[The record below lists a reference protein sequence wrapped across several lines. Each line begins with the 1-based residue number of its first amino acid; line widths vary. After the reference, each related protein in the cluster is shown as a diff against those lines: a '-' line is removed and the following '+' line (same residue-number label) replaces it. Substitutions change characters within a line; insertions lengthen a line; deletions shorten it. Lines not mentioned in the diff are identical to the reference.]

1 MERKENTVVFDA
13 MSFSCVKVEWCGV
26 WVGWGVWGWEEGHL
40 VVSIPEVEEEDSANM
55 SIDFPCWY
63 RSMRVISLHRSCG
76 GVEMG
81 V

>member
-1 MERKENTVVFDA
+1 M
-13 MSFSCVKVEWCGV
+13 CVKVEWCGV
-26 WVGWGVWGWEEGHL
+26 WGWGGGRGERHL

-63 RSMRVISLHRSCG
+63 RSMRVISLRRSCE
-76 GVEMG
+76 GVEIG